1 MAKIDVETLG
11 TPSYRRH
18 FAPGWGRGIRG
29 ADQEMFIKFFL
40 GRAGE
45 DIRVYEAAS
54 GNFVKVAGP
63 AVEVPLTKMTKQE
76 YNDLKATANNLS
88 GLCYCYKIKDK
99 EKTKGPDKDNVYA
112 GALWLPG

>member
-18 FAPGWGRGIRG
+18 YAPGWGRGIRTIH
-29 ADQEMFIKFFL
+29 QEMFIKFFL

-45 DIRVYEAAS
+45 DIRVYDAVTE
-54 GNFVKVAGP
+54 NFVKVEGP
-63 AVEVPLTKMTKQE
+63 AVDVPLTKMTKQE
-76 YNDLKATANNLS
+76 YNALKQTANGLS

-99 EKTKGPDKDNVYA
+99 EKTKGPDKDNLFA
-112 GALWLPG
+112 GALWLPA